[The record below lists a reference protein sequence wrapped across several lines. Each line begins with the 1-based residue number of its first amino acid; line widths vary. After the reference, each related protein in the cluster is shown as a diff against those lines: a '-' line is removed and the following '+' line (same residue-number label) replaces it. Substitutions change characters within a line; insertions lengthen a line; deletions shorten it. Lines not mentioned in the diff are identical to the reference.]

1 MKEYILTLN
10 ENERAFLV
18 NIFQNQLHMTGT
30 LQARE
35 IIKLETKI
43 MTAEIKGKDNG
54 TDNN

>member
-1 MKEYILTLN
+1 
-10 ENERAFLV
+10 
-18 NIFQNQLHMTGT
+18 MTGT

-43 MTAEIKGKDNG
+43 MEAKIKGKDNG